1 MSTILP
7 FKSGGGEL
15 GGGFPKFK
23 AKVLFTVRA
32 GVGGSQMV
40 AVVVEKYGMKYLPK
54 GWKF

>member
-15 GGGFPKFK
+15 GGEFPKFK
-23 AKVLFTVRA
+23 AKVLFTVRP
-32 GVGGSQMV
+32 GIGGSQMV
-40 AVVVEKYGMKYLPK
+40 AVVVEKYTIKYLPK